1 MADRPP
7 VVTRQDSPLEFE
19 SQRIVELLN
28 VLEMMAAGDTSK
40 RLQISDKRD
49 ELDAIAHGINVL
61 VSELAWTTARVI
73 RAQEERAVSAE
84 RANAAKN
91 LFLRNVSHEVR
102 TPIAAMLGFA
112 DLLASPDLEPA
123 ERSELLDRLQANG
136 QAVLSLFEDL
146 LDLGRLDAHKVVLSP
161 KSVSVIELVRE
172 VMASLEIDSRA
183 RGLLM
188 HIDATHDALGVVRTD
203 RYRLRQILVNVLSN
217 AIKFTEAGSIV
228 VSLRTAHDA
237 DGELWTIDITD
248 TGIGLAPEQHPYLF
262 EPFSQAN
269 ATVAKVYGGNGL
281 GLALSRR
288 LAQHLGGDLVLVR
301 SAPGQGAT
309 FRLTMRP
316 LQTLP
321 SPDHPQAAKE
331 ANQAAAAINGLR
343 VLLAEDHRDLHI
355 SLRKLLERAG
365 ATVESAY
372 DGDEAVAKA
381 VSNTFDVILMD
392 LRMPKMDGFQA
403 TRTLRS
409 QGCGVPIV
417 ALTADPATV
426 LRTEALDAGCD
437 GCLSKPFKLDDL
449 IASVRGWSSRH
460 QSTQRT

>member
-1 MADRPP
+1 MAERPP

-19 SQRIVELLN
+19 SQRIIELLN

-84 RANAAKN
+84 RANASKN

-112 DLLASPDLEPA
+112 DLLASPDLDLA
-123 ERSELLDRLQANG
+123 DRSELLGRLQANG

-146 LDLGRLDAHKVVLSP
+146 LDLERLDAHKVVLSP

-188 HIDATHDALGVVRTD
+188 HIDATHEALGVVRTD
-203 RYRLRQILVNVLSN
+203 RYRLRQILVNLLSN
-217 AIKFTEAGSIV
+217 AIKFTEAGRIV
-228 VSLRTAHDA
+228 AALRTTHDA
-237 DGELWTIDITD
+237 DGERWTIDVTD

-301 SAPGQGAT
+301 SAPGEGAT
-309 FRLTMRP
+309 FRLTIRP
-316 LQTLP
+316 LQTGP
-321 SPDHPQAAKE
+321 SDHPQAAKE
-331 ANQAAAAINGLR
+331 ANQAAPAITGLR

-365 ATVESAY
+365 ANVESAY
-372 DGDEAVAKA
+372 DGGEAVAKA
-381 VSNTFDVILMD
+381 VSTTFDVILMD

-409 QGCGVPIV
+409 QGCSVPIV

-460 QSTQRT
+460 